1 MYVRGSFRVISFKL
15 LKMMKIYLYFD
26 FDLTFYYLL
35 SSPIGERAI
44 FFLEVNIQHVF
55 DSYDNRMCS

>member
-26 FDLTFYYLL
+26 FDLTLNLL